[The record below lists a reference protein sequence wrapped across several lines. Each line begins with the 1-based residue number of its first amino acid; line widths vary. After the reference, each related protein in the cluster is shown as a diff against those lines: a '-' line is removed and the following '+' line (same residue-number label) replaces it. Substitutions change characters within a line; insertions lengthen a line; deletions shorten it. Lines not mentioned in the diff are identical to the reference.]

1 MKKIIKTRIRKS
13 TGIDS
18 VLGSCVIDVML
29 HPHETPCE
37 INLHKLPCSKE
48 EYPWFILEQTSSHL
62 WILVLSAKGSIP
74 ASQCS
79 YIMCINLPVLEDP
92 WQLQV
97 VIQVFS
103 LGTKD
108 LIKKMHEP
116 KSNFFSSLPDPA
128 SGCSIPWGQKHQM
141 ICVSSKSSL
150 DETKLILNDQKNS
163 SYFWG
168 PKKHLCLFTFLPN
181 TA

>member
-1 MKKIIKTRIRKS
+1 MKKIIKTHIRKS

-37 INLHKLPCSKE
+37 INLHKLPCSKK

-62 WILVLSAKGSIP
+62 WILVLSAKGSVP

-79 YIMCINLPVLEDP
+79 YIMCVNLPVLEDP

-116 KSNFFSSLPDPA
+116 KSNFFSSLPDPVQGA
-128 SGCSIPWGQKHQM
+128 PYHEDRNITWS
-141 ICVSSKSSL
+141 VSAQSPLWRRPSWSWMTRRTL
-150 DETKLILNDQKNS
+150 

-168 PKKHLCLFTFLPN
+168 PEKHLCLFTFLPN